1 MHSEITKRV
10 INQGACLFLE
20 THSKEVVKQ
29 WHSHPEYELI
39 YINRGNGTLKYG
51 SATTQYSQGDLFLLG
66 SWVPHLF
73 VEKGDQHHSKA
84 CLFHAELLAI
94 THFQCS
100 ISREISSI
108 LEESTKGIRY
118 TITDERLLSP
128 NTFFESLKHSEGIKQ
143 AIDML
148 LFMHQLIDLK
158 LPYEHISQEDNLSDR
173 SFSKKHSQLQKI
185 IIYIKNHID
194 EEHNINS
201 LSERFYIS
209 RSSLSRLF
217 NDTMQMGVSQYIT
230 QQRLSH
236 ACFLLSTTS
245 MSITEISEKVGF
257 RSLSS
262 FNRNFLKFQGV
273 SPRNYRLDNSRIEA
287 TYK

>member
-1 MHSEITKRV
+1 MNSTITKRV

-20 THSKEVVKQ
+20 THSKQVVKK

-51 SATTQYSQGDLFLLG
+51 SATTEYQQGDLFLLG
-66 SWVPHLF
+66 SWVPHIF

-84 CLFHAELLAI
+84 CLFHSELLSI

-100 ISREISSI
+100 VSKEISKVLEKSI
-108 LEESTKGIRY
+108 KGIRY
-118 TITDERLLSP
+118 KVTDEDLLSP
-128 NTFFESLKHSEGIKQ
+128 NTFFKNLKESDGIKQ

-148 LFMHQLIDLK
+148 LFMYQLIDLEI
-158 LPYEHISQEDNLSDR
+158 PYEYISKEDNLSDR

-185 IIYIKNHID
+185 IIYIKNHIAED
-194 EEHNINS
+194 HNINN

-217 NDTMQMGVSQYIT
+217 NDTMQMGISQYIT
-230 QQRLSH
+230 RQRLSH
-236 ACFLLSTTS
+236 SCFLLSTTN

-273 SPRNYRLDNSRIEA
+273 TPRNYRQGNYRTEA
-287 TYK
+287 SHD